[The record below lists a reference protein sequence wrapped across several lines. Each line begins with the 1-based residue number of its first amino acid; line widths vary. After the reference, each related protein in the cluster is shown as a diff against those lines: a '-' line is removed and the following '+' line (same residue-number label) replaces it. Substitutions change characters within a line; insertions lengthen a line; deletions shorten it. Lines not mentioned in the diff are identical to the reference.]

1 MIESLVEIVK
11 IKRKV
16 VVYMP
21 RLDGTGPLGK
31 GPMTGLKK
39 GNCQTNG
46 KGLGTNVPRRRPF
59 SKVKGQVGRRI
70 NRRSQSR

>member
-1 MIESLVEIVK
+1 
-11 IKRKV
+11 
-16 VVYMP
+16 MP

-31 GPMTGLKK
+31 GPMTGFKK

-46 KGLGTNVPRRRPF
+46 KGLGTNVPGRRPF
-59 SKVKGQVGRRI
+59 PKAKGQVGRRI